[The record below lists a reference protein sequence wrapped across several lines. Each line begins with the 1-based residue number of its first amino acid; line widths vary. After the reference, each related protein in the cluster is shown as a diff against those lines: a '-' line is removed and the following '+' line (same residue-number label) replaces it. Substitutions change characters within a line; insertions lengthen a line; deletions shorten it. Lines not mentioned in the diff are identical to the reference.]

1 MIYYKMK
8 VLFMIS
14 FYINGFEN
22 KIDFKYEFFINVF
35 VMIVFYK
42 DGIILFYV

>member
-1 MIYYKMK
+1 MK

-14 FYINGFEN
+14 FYINVCNGFEN

-35 VMIVFYK
+35 VMIVFYYNIK
-42 DGIILFYV
+42 MV